1 MRFATTTRA
10 DIVQAI
16 PGMGRVDGYTIEYTA
31 TDMVEAYE
39 LIRLMYKY
47 ISW

>member
-16 PGMGRVDGYTIEYTA
+16 PGMNRVDGFTVEYRA
-31 TDMVEAYE
+31 SDMGEAYR

>member
-10 DIVQAI
+10 DILQAI
-16 PGMGRVDGYTIEYTA
+16 PGMRRVDGFTVAYTA
-31 TDMVEAYE
+31 RDMVEAYQ

-47 ISW
+47 VSF